1 MANIFDGLKNI
12 SKEDLAQEVA
22 ILETI
27 NSKSITK
34 IMAQR
39 FGKQFLEASNSIAK
53 LLGKRDDI
61 TFQEINEIPILISDT
76 EKELRDLPMKYVLK
90 RYISILIDK
99 AEFNLKQTNKEAL
112 YENLAVK
119 MINEAAIIFN
129 IPQCYTPAMKADTI
143 FVKYVDNMKRL
154 INNNEKLSAY
164 SKRLNRELLAR
175 EVKVLVKASQST
187 MTPRF
192 KNMPSFIKSA
202 VVREDALKS
211 YNNYCELYKKLT
223 EYKEELK
230 GDEIILKKYRD
241 QDEKIQIK
249 FDKEKEII
257 KRYKIELE
265 NLKRK
270 RVQIELEKAYKGN
283 EFSECLQ
290 QLKYGF
296 NESNENLRD
305 RKDRLKEE
313 IIFLNANLNKVIS
326 EYNYKLNYVEEFKRK
341 INNLTDD
348 SIIYEGS
355 KIEARY
361 HDLTREYDK
370 LQVEVTEIYE
380 YRKHELLNRW
390 SIAFETFRFTEE
402 VINQSLLLN
411 PLNDLLYF
419 ERILTE
425 LKGYFDKTAISSG
438 KKDNVYFIKAA
449 FNGNEKN
456 IYYKILSEPVKQ
468 IEIIRIN

>member
-12 SKEDLAQEVA
+12 SKEDLAREVA

-39 FGKQFLEASNSIAK
+39 FGRQFIEASNSIAK
-53 LLGKRDDI
+53 LLGRKDDSDFNEVI
-61 TFQEINEIPILISDT
+61 EVPTIINDIQKDLCT
-76 EKELRDLPMKYVLK
+76 LPMKYVLK
-90 RYISILIDK
+90 RYMSILIDK
-99 AEFNLKQTNKEAL
+99 AEFNSKETNKEAL
-112 YENLAVK
+112 YENLSVK
-119 MINEAAIIFN
+119 IINEAANIFN
-129 IPQCYTPAMKADTI
+129 IPDYYTPAMKADTI
-143 FVKYVDNMKRL
+143 FIKYIDNMKRL
-154 INNNEKLSAY
+154 INNNEKISVY
-164 SKRLNRELLAR
+164 NKRLNRELLAR
-175 EVKVLVKASQST
+175 EVKVLVKASQGT

-202 VVREDALKS
+202 LVREEALKS
-211 YNNYCELYKKLT
+211 YNKYYNLFEKLS

-241 QDEKIQIK
+241 QDEKIQVK

-257 KRYKIELE
+257 DRYKIELE

-270 RVQIELEKAYKGN
+270 KVQIELEKAYKGN

-296 NESNENLRD
+296 NENNDFLRD
-305 RKDRLKEE
+305 RKDKLKEE

-361 HDLTREYDK
+361 HDLKKECDK
-370 LQVEVTEIYE
+370 LDLDLRGMYE
-380 YRKHELLNRW
+380 YKKKDLLSKW
-390 SIAFETFRFTEE
+390 SIAFPIFRFTEE
-402 VINQSLLLN
+402 VLAQALLLN

-419 ERILTE
+419 ERIITE
-425 LKGYFDKTAISSG
+425 LMGYIDKTAMSSG
-438 KKDNVYFIKAA
+438 KRDNMYYIKAS
-449 FNGNEKN
+449 FNGKEKY
-456 IYYKILSEPVKQ
+456 IYYMLLDEPLKKAQ
-468 IEIIRIN
+468 IIRIV

>member
-12 SKEDLAQEVA
+12 SKEDLAREVA

-27 NSKSITK
+27 NSKSITR

-39 FGKQFLEASNSIAK
+39 FGRQFMEASNSIAK
-53 LLGKRDDI
+53 FLGKKNDLDFNEVI
-61 TFQEINEIPILISDT
+61 EIPTMINDIQ
-76 EKELRDLPMKYVLK
+76 KDLCTLPTKYVLK
-90 RYISILIDK
+90 RYVSNLVDK
-99 AEFNLKQTNKEAL
+99 SEFDLKQTNKEAL
-112 YENLAVK
+112 YENLSVK

-129 IPQCYTPAMKADTI
+129 IPDYYTPAMKADTI
-143 FVKYVDNMKRL
+143 FIKYVDNMTRL
-154 INNNEKLSAY
+154 INTNEKLSVY
-164 SKRLNRELLAR
+164 NKRLNRELLAR
-175 EVKVLVKASQST
+175 EVKVLVKAYKGT

-202 VVREDALKS
+202 LTREQELES
-211 YNNYCELYKKLT
+211 YNNYYNLFKKLS

-241 QDEKIQIK
+241 QDEKIQVK

-257 KRYKIELE
+257 DRYKIELE

-270 RVQIELEKAYKGN
+270 KVQIELEKAYKGN
-283 EFSECLQ
+283 EFSDCLQ
-290 QLKYGF
+290 KLKYGF
-296 NESNENLRD
+296 NENSDSMRE

-361 HDLTREYDK
+361 HDLKIEYDK
-370 LQVEVTEIYE
+370 LDLEVRGMYE
-380 YRKHELLNRW
+380 YKKNDLLSKW
-390 SIAFETFRFTEE
+390 SIAFPKCRFTEE
-402 VINQSLLLN
+402 VITQALLLN

-425 LKGYFDKTAISSG
+425 LMSYVDKTAISSG
-438 KKDNVYFIKAA
+438 KRNNLYYIKAA
-449 FNGNEKN
+449 FNGKEKD
-456 IYYKILSEPVKQ
+456 IYYALLNEPLKK
-468 IEIIRIN
+468 IEIIRIV